1 MPSNRVMHRRR
12 VMVLSASTLAL
23 TLPWRPGRGAEPQTA
38 GAFIQQVG
46 RELASAV
53 GDARTD
59 EEKRRRLQ
67 PFLERV
73 VDVNAVARFCL
84 GRYWRLATPAQ
95 QQEYSQLFLRVLVA
109 AVAGRVGV
117 YGSGTSQVKVLAEQP
132 KADGVYVPTVVQ
144 TGTDP
149 AVHITWVVDTRTSP
163 FHILDVQAEGM
174 SMRLSQRSDYTAFL
188 DRNGGNIDL
197 LLRTLKERTP

>member
-1 MPSNRVMHRRR
+1 MYRRQLTILPAALLAAAWLPSRA
-12 VMVLSASTLAL
+12 SAAD
-23 TLPWRPGRGAEPQTA
+23 PATA
-38 GAFIQQVG
+38 GAFIQQLG
-46 RELASAV
+46 RELPGVV
-53 GDARTD
+53 GNATTD

-67 PFLERV
+67 PFLARV

-95 QQEYSQLFLRVLVA
+95 QEEYSQIFLRVLVA

-117 YGSGTSQVKVLAEQP
+117 YGAGTSQVMVLPEQP

-149 AVHITWVVDTRTSP
+149 AVHVTWVVDTQARP
-163 FHILDVQAEGM
+163 FRILDVQAEGM

-188 DRNGGNIDL
+188 DRNGGNIDA
-197 LLRTLKERTP
+197 LLRALRERTP